1 MTTWAQLLRVIAAFL
16 GLDVFIIF
24 RLIYQRDSV
33 KGFYQGHVGA
43 YVPDDVL
50 WWGLNTFYQASW
62 VSHLFIQ
69 ALAGIFADFK
79 TNDITS
85 PLDIVQ
91 ARLQVQRLD
100 SMCQVFEILKKI

>member
-1 MTTWAQLLRVIAAFL
+1 MFAKCLSA
-16 GLDVFIIF
+16 
-24 RLIYQRDSV
+24 RLIQSPC
-33 KGFYQGHVGA
+33 FYFAIILG
-43 YVPDDVL
+43 YKTIKR
-50 WWGLNTFYQASW
+50 WSSYSEYKRCIRCW